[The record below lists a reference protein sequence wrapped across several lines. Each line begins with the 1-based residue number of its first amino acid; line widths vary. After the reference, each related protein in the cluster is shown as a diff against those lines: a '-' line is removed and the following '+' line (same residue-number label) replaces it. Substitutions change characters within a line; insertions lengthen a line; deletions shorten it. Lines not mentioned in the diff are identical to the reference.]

1 MSVAKTGLWPHES
14 KMVSSVDEHGDC
26 APPPRG
32 HTASV
37 LHPGGLRLTQKPWTA
52 MRSLSHQVWLVF
64 ASASRPELRLL
75 SELARA
81 PPRVGSGL
89 GDAERRQVSGGQRRP
104 APSPAA
110 SGHTPGCALTVG
122 AALPLPFVLR
132 AALRL

>member
-1 MSVAKTGLWPHES
+1 
-14 KMVSSVDEHGDC
+14 
-26 APPPRG
+26 
-32 HTASV
+32 
-37 LHPGGLRLTQKPWTA
+37 